1 MLLDNGADKDIMMIG
16 PQQDNTKSNTKIPF
30 YVRNPKI
37 SERSIDDTVFLINP
51 DTDIVFYLN
60 PLSTGVWQLLKEPIS
75 VFDAANIVQQAFPEM
90 PSSKIT
96 KDVLRLINDMSR
108 KNLVLSVD

>member
-1 MLLDNGADKDIMMIG
+1 MID
-16 PQQDNTKSNTKIPF
+16 PQQNNAKTNTKIPS

-37 SERSIDDTVFLINP
+37 SERRIDDTVFLIDP

-60 PLSTGVWQLLKEPIS
+60 PLSTGVWQLLKESIS

-90 PSSKIT
+90 PPSKIT
-96 KDVLRLINDMSR
+96 RDVLRVINDMSK
-108 KNLVLSVD
+108 KNLVLNDE